1 MPESRARVIGRSSA
15 GLIVEASLA
24 TLPPIMRAF
33 VSGGS
38 GFVGGHVIEALVAG
52 GHEVAAMARSDRSA
66 AAVEGFGATAVRCSL
81 TDVEAAHLAGCE
93 AVVHCAAFVEEWGTR
108 AQFVAG
114 NIEGTRKMLAAAE
127 AAGVRRFIHIGTEAV
142 LFDGHDLV
150 DVDERQ
156 PYPTPQ
162 RFLYSETKAEAERLV
177 LAADGP
183 AMTALSLRPR
193 FIWGPRDATVLP
205 AILRMHAAGSFAWI
219 DHGRQQTSTTH
230 VRNLTHAIELAL
242 ARGEGGKAYFVLDD
256 GTRSYHEFLGALA
269 ATQGVELGERSIPS
283 WLARAAASVIEGS
296 WTVLR
301 LRRPPPM
308 TRFAIAMMSST
319 VTLRDDRAR
328 RELGY
333 RPQVSVEQ
341 GLAELRS

>member
-1 MPESRARVIGRSSA
+1 MRV
-15 GLIVEASLA
+15 
-24 TLPPIMRAF
+24 F

-52 GHEVAAMARSDRSA
+52 GHEVVAMARSDRSA
-66 AAVEGFGATAVRCSL
+66 AVVERFGATAARCAL
-81 TDVEAAHLAGCE
+81 DDVEAAQLAGCE

-114 NIEGTRKMLAAAE
+114 NVEGTRRMLAAAE
-127 AAGVRRFIHIGTEAV
+127 AAGVRRFIHVSSEAA

-150 DVDERQ
+150 DVDEGQ
-156 PYPTPQ
+156 PYPKRQ

-177 LAADGP
+177 LAANGP
-183 AMTALSLRPR
+183 KLTTLSLRPR
-193 FIWGPRDATVLP
+193 LVWGPRDASVLP

-242 ARGEGGKAYFVLDD
+242 ERGEGGEVYFVLDD
-256 GTRSYHEFLGALA
+256 GARSYREFLGALA
-269 ATQGVELGERSIPS
+269 ATQGVELGERSVPS
-283 WLARAAASVIEGS
+283 WLAKAAASVIEGA
-296 WTVLR
+296 WRVLGI
-301 LRRPPPM
+301 RRSPPM
-308 TRFAIAMMSST
+308 TRFAVAMMSST

-341 GLAELRS
+341 GLLELRNSL